1 MKTWKGIVLSTLTAV
16 VTVLPCAHAGSEIE
30 TMRGIKGINVSIDT
44 RISERVN
51 VSFNKEMIKTYV
63 ESLLKNEGIP
73 LLSEEAF
80 FATHGSAR
88 LRLNVQI
95 AEHTKENNICAYNIE
110 IELRQNVLLERNRK
124 ISFSSPTWEE
134 QVTGIVFRD
143 HVGET
148 VKDSAKSLMGRF
160 LDAYST
166 ANPKQSGK
174 PTVQ

>member
-1 MKTWKGIVLSTLTAV
+1 MKTWKEIVLSTLTAV
-16 VTVLPCAHAGSEIE
+16 VIVLPCAHAKNEIE

-95 AEHTKENNICAYNIE
+95 AQHTKE
-110 IELRQNVLLERNRK
+110 
-124 ISFSSPTWEE
+124 
-134 QVTGIVFRD
+134 
-143 HVGET
+143 
-148 VKDSAKSLMGRF
+148 
-160 LDAYST
+160 
-166 ANPKQSGK
+166 
-174 PTVQ
+174 

>member
-1 MKTWKGIVLSTLTAV
+1 MKTWKEIVLSTLTAV
-16 VTVLPCAHAGSEIE
+16 IIVLPCAHAGSEIE

-95 AEHTKENNICAYNIE
+95 AEHTKDNTICAYNIE
-110 IELRQNVLLERNRK
+110 VELRQNVLLERNIK

-143 HVGET
+143 FVEET

-166 ANPKQSGK
+166 ANPKQPVK
-174 PTVQ
+174 PTVR